1 MNCMNQFAMYNFNY
15 CVKLVGADSYL
26 ATRIGVIMIYM
37 MELHTYSYCT
47 SIAT

>member
-26 ATRIGVIMIYM
+26 ATRIWCYHDLYDGTAHI
-37 MELHTYSYCT
+37 
-47 SIAT
+47 